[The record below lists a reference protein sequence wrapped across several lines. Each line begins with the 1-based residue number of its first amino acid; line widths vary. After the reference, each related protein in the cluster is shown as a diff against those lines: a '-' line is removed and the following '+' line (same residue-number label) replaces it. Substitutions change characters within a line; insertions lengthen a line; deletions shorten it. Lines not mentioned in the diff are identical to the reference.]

1 MNQYVSLARIQFG
14 DKQLPPYNPKF
25 FKEFNMA
32 ETLGSLIDK
41 LSIKNLRYWHLD
53 ESIQKEDSSDPKTK
67 DLKNKLDLVNS
78 QRKDLL
84 KEIDAFLVAALAGD
98 VKVCDE
104 KVKLYYNTNVSS
116 FDSVH
121 KLGEAVS
128 ELAIR
133 NNRMW
138 HLEDEVRREDLP
150 DSEIVQL
157 KRRIDQTN
165 QERCDLVDKV
175 DDILKKATN
184 QKK

>member
-1 MNQYVSLARIQFG
+1 
-14 DKQLPPYNPKF
+14 
-25 FKEFNMA
+25 MA

-53 ESIQKEDSSDPKTK
+53 EAIQKEDFSDPKTK
-67 DLKNKLDLVNS
+67 ELKTKLDLVDS

-84 KEIDAFLVAALAGD
+84 NEIDAFLVAALAGD
-98 VKVCDE
+98 VKVCDD
-104 KVKLYYNTNVSS
+104 KVKLYHNTNVTS
-116 FDSVH
+116 FNNVN

>member
-1 MNQYVSLARIQFG
+1 M
-14 DKQLPPYNPKF
+14 D
-25 FKEFNMA
+25 MA

-41 LSIKNLRYWHLD
+41 LSIKSLRYWHLE
-53 ESIQKEDSSDPKTK
+53 ESIQSENISDTKTK
-67 DLKNKLDLVNS
+67 ELKEKLNLVDS
-78 QRKDLL
+78 QRHELRD
-84 KEIDAFLVAALAGD
+84 EINSFLVAALAGD
-98 VKVCDE
+98 VKICDE
-104 KVKLYYNTNVSS
+104 KVKLYHNTNVSS
-116 FDSVH
+116 FDNVN

-150 DSEIVQL
+150 DSTIVQL
-157 KRRIDQTN
+157 KRKIDQTN

-175 DDILKKATN
+175 DEILKKATN